1 MSYRNAALALQ
12 GVTDLTADWGT
23 FGNLIQTRPDP
34 GTDGFCYEF
43 TLVRRSAVNVSTAVA
58 LAEAVAMGAAVAG
71 YSWDVYG
78 VLLSTGAAGFPVV
91 QVIFQF
97 SDWTIAGDLGAI
109 NVAVNDAVVKSGLGD
124 GIGAVSMLR
133 LTAPEARYF
142 SQQGGLAPL
151 VVTENK
157 KVSLTKAAVSPSGK
171 QVMSGDVRNLSAASP
186 LSAVQSVAA
195 AAAEAPWGLVLGFG
209 LLGFGVLFLSG
220 FLKPSL
226 RPNASKRGRR
236 RGLRRKFFLG
246 KEPGPLERHGRR
258 LKGRGGV
265 TTFAWEFANKSAAD
279 RFKKWADSKGFDG
292 VVVRRTRLKGA
303 PYVAVAVAP
312 IHPSGKDGDM
322 LAAAGYRMS
331 KASYGLRANASRR
344 RRVRGQLHKFAGKK
358 TITFNIANHG
368 DSASRA
374 KAAFR
379 RAGVRP
385 TTFWVQD
392 FLMIKGSMTH
402 ATARK
407 LMRSAVLRRVVSDSE
422 LRRNGSDDAQFALR
436 LLKAKEKPGLL
447 DGARYDR
454 GLQELMDAFAYYDQ
468 VTESAYQDEPY
479 GEVDDEKYRLG
490 EAYDRY
496 LGDERQEAMKKALGD
511 ERSPWDF

>member
-34 GTDGFCYEF
+34 GTEGFCYEF
-43 TLVRRSAVNVSTAVA
+43 TLVRRSTVNVSTAVA

-109 NVAVNDAVVKSGLGD
+109 NAAVNDAVVKSGLGD

-171 QVMSGDVRNLSAASP
+171 QVMSGDVRDLNAATP
-186 LSAVQSVAA
+186 LSVLKQTVAA
-195 AAAEAPWGLVLGFG
+195 ATAEAPWGLLLGFG

-220 FLKPSL
+220 FLKPGM
-226 RPNASKRGRR
+226 RPNASKRRRR

-265 TTFAWEFANKSAAD
+265 TTLSWEFANKSAAD

-303 PYVAVAVAP
+303 PYVAVAVVP
-312 IHPSGKDGDM
+312 IHISGGGVEM
-322 LAAAGYRMS
+322 LVSAGYRMS
-331 KASYGLRANASRR
+331 KASYGLRA
-344 RRVRGQLHKFAGKK
+344 
-358 TITFNIANHG
+358 
-368 DSASRA
+368 
-374 KAAFR
+374 
-379 RAGVRP
+379 
-385 TTFWVQD
+385 
-392 FLMIKGSMTH
+392 
-402 ATARK
+402 
-407 LMRSAVLRRVVSDSE
+407 
-422 LRRNGSDDAQFALR
+422 NGSDDAQFALR

-447 DGARYDR
+447 DTARYER
-454 GLQELMDAFAYYDQ
+454 GLQELMNAFSYYDQ
-468 VTESAYQDEPY
+468 VTESALQDEPY
-479 GEVDDEKYRLG
+479 RDVDSDKYRLG

-496 LGDERQEAMKKALGD
+496 LEDERRDAMKKAMGD
-511 ERSPWDF
+511 ERSPWEF